1 MNSRRSEDVPT
12 PVSTFSDRRSLLTS
26 SAAILALIG
35 FAVVATLAIPIK
47 QLMDQRDRIND
58 LQSQQNANLAMIER
72 LETEV
77 IRWQDPAYVIAQA
90 RTRLHYVMPT
100 ETGYLVLGADEI
112 DVVEPISVNRP
123 AVEAAWYSVMWE
135 SIAVAGDIASPQEQV
150 QKAE

>member
-12 PVSTFSDRRSLLTS
+12 PVSTSSDRRSLLTS
-26 SAAILALIG
+26 RAAILALIG

-135 SIAVAGDIASPQEQV
+135 SIAVAGDIASPAEQV